1 VPVNPLLAL
10 GPHTTGKACL
20 YAKRLDD
27 IDLEV
32 VEPPIRAAWKALN
45 G

>member
-1 VPVNPLLAL
+1 MTIDLR
-10 GPHTTGKACL
+10 L

-32 VEPPIRAAWKALN
+32 VEPPIRDAWKALN

>member
-1 VPVNPLLAL
+1 V
-10 GPHTTGKACL
+10 
-20 YAKRLDD
+20 KRLDD

-32 VEPPIRAAWKALN
+32 VERLIRDAWKALN